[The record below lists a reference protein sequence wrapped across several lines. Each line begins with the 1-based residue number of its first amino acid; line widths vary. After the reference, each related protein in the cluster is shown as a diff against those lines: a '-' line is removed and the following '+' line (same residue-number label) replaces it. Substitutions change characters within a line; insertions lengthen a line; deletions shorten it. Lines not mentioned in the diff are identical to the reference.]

1 MKNSYPLFSFYWSY
15 LEINLTSKLYAIQ
28 FFLNTIIL
36 IILTTLLFPLAAF
49 AQKETQDSMSNFA
62 IMVNIAK
69 PDTAYL
75 GKLVR
80 AVYKL
85 HNTKPAQAEK
95 IALEGFAL
103 AENAKLAH
111 SSYVFSRMLGII
123 ASRQNQFD
131 KGNHYLYLA
140 LQYSNLT
147 NNPYQTKEIAHLL
160 AKNYKTLKKLDSVL
174 HFKDIEGLAKERVFS
189 LEKARVI
196 HKLEDEI
203 YTEEREIQLLLEEN
217 HHQLEIIERQSREEY
232 ILGAF
237 FIVIAILAYVLF
249 RNRRHKQQ
257 IKELKINKKFEEI
270 AHITSHQLRAPVASI
285 LGLVSIFNKEKPEDP
300 VNQEIVEHL
309 NKSAQELDKML
320 KDVVQ
325 KTYADDD
332 KKI

>member
-1 MKNSYPLFSFYWSY
+1 MKNSYPLFSFCKSF
-15 LEINLTSKLYAIQ
+15 LEINLTRKLYAIQ
-28 FFLNTIIL
+28 LLLSTIIL
-36 IILTTLLFPLAAF
+36 LPSNIF
-49 AQKETQDSMSNFA
+49 AQNNQNHNQNDSQDSMSNFA
-62 IMVNIAK
+62 IMVNISK

-85 HNTKPAQAEK
+85 HHTKPLEAQK

-123 ASRQNQFD
+123 ASRQDQFEE
-131 KGNHYLYLA
+131 GNHYLNLA

-160 AKNYKTLKKLDSVL
+160 AKNYKTLKKLDSVI
-174 HFKDIEGLAKERVFS
+174 HFRDIEVLAKERVFN

-203 YTEEREIQLLLEEN
+203 YTEEREIQMLLDEN

-237 FIVIAILAYVLF
+237 FVVITILGYVLL
-249 RNRRHKQQ
+249 RNRKHKQK
-257 IKELKINKKFEEI
+257 IKELKVNKKFEEI

-320 KDVVQ
+320 KDVVK
-325 KTYADDD
+325 KTYEDDD
-332 KKI
+332 KKV